1 MTNPDRRKFIG
12 TAAATTAFTI
22 VPRHVLGGPGVVAP
36 SDKITLAHIGVG
48 TQGLREMLPLLQ
60 LPEIQIV
67 SVCDPNKD
75 AVGYRDWSKDGI
87 LNSIRRTIGKPDWRA
102 GTEGTIPGGRDVGKD
117 VVETYYANN
126 RGTEKFKGCS
136 SYADYRELLD
146 KEKDVNAVK
155 IMTPDHLHGVIS
167 IAAMKKGKH
176 IITTPIE
183 HHAVLHTCHY
193 LERFG
198 FTTTYLPVDHYGRV
212 DPAEVERAL
221 TDQTILVSVM
231 YANNEV
237 GTIEPIAEIGRICR
251 ARKIAFHVDAV
262 QAGGALPIDVAAL
275 NVDLLSLSAHKFYG
289 PKGVGML
296 YARQGVRLL
305 PQLQGGSQERG
316 KRAGT
321 ENVAGIVGA
330 ATALRLAYEDLPE
343 TQPRIQ
349 ALRDRLIAGVLAIP
363 GSELS
368 GHPSERLP
376 NNASFV
382 FAGIEGE
389 SILLSLDLLGFAAST
404 GSACT
409 SGSVDPS
416 HVLLAMGFS
425 NEQAHGSLRLTLGKG
440 NTEEDVEH
448 FLVAL
453 PGILEKLRE
462 YHVV

>member
-1 MTNPDRRKFIG
+1 MPERIIYLDH
-12 TAAATTAFTI
+12 AATTALDRRVLDAMIPYLTTEYGNASSI
-22 VPRHVLGGPGVVAP
+22 YTLGRHAMQAIDSAREEVA
-36 SDKITLAHIGVG
+36 
-48 TQGLREMLPLLQ
+48 E
-60 LPEIQIV
+60 
-67 SVCDPNKD
+67 
-75 AVGYRDWSKDGI
+75 I
-87 LNSIRRTIGKPDWRA
+87 LNCRP
-102 GTEGTIPGGRDVGKD
+102 TEIIFTGGGSESDNL
-117 VVETYYANN
+117 AL
-126 RGTEKFKGCS
+126 KGL
-136 SYADYRELLD
+136 AFT
-146 KEKDVNAVK
+146 AQ
-155 IMTPDHLHGVIS
+155 
-167 IAAMKKGKH
+167 KKGNH

-198 FTTTYLPVDHYGRV
+198 FQTTYLPVDGYGRV
-212 DPAEVERAL
+212 DPDEVARAI

-251 ARKIAFHVDAV
+251 ARKIPFHVDAV
-262 QAGGALPIDVAAL
+262 QAGGALSLDVATL
-275 NVDLLSLSAHKFYG
+275 NVDLMSLSAHKFYG

-330 ATALRLAYEDLPE
+330 ATALRLAYEDLF
-343 TQPRIQ
+343 TVQPRIQ
-349 ALRDRLIAGVLAIP
+349 ALRDRLIAGVLEIP
-363 GSELS
+363 GSELT
-368 GHPSERLP
+368 GHPGERLP

-382 FAGIEGE
+382 FEGIEGE
-389 SILLSLDLLGFAAST
+389 SILLNLDLLGIAAST

-425 NEQAHGSLRLTLGKG
+425 AEKARGSLRLTLGKE
-440 NTEEDVEH
+440 NTAEDIET
-448 FLVAL
+448 FLAAL
-453 PGILEKLRE
+453 PGILEKLRA
-462 YHVV
+462 YQI